1 MNKDDEKTTHPT
13 QQEAFQKLGI
23 HKDILRVIVEEQFE
37 EPSEIQEK
45 AIPLILQDKDVIA
58 KSATGSGKTLAF
70 CAGALPKIVP
80 QKGMQ
85 ALILT
90 PTRELAE
97 QVGKSFKKFSK
108 YLHVR
113 TAIIYGGVSLTPQM
127 NELQRAEIV
136 VGTPGRILDH
146 LARRTLNLTQV
157 KVLVLDEADRMLDMG
172 FLPDVEEIIAA
183 CPKQR
188 QTLLFSAT
196 VPSVVAKL
204 AHKYMHAPHQIAA
217 EAFVDPAKLTQIYYD
232 VYDDMKLSLLIH
244 LLKEER
250 SGLVMV
256 FCNARRIADIV
267 THNLEKNGIDALAI
281 HGGLSQARR
290 NMVLERFNTK
300 RSFVLVCT
308 DVAARGLDIPGVS
321 HVYNYDLPIDSQQ
334 YIHRIGRT
342 ARAGAEGM
350 AISLLARRDYDAF
363 ERIIRDNRQFHI
375 VKQVTPQVQRLA
387 MSSFKRPERE
397 GFQHRGQ
404 RGPPQRRFGGRSD
417 QGRPQYGRSGSGR
430 PPQRRHDGG
439 QRFSRR

>member
-1 MNKDDEKTTHPT
+1 MDKNDNVT
-13 QQEAFQKLGI
+13 QKAFHQLGI
-23 HKDILRVIVEEQFE
+23 HKDILRVVEEEKFE
-37 EPSEIQEK
+37 EPSEIQQK
-45 AIPLILQDKDVIA
+45 AIPLILEGKDVIA

-70 CAGALPKIVP
+70 CAGALPQIVP
-80 QKGMQ
+80 QRGIQ
-85 ALILT
+85 ALVLT

-97 QVGKSFKKFSK
+97 QVGKTFKKFSK
-108 YLHVR
+108 YLSLK
-113 TAIIYGGVSLTPQM
+113 TAIIYGGVSLTPQIH
-127 NELQRAEIV
+127 ELQRAEIV

-146 LARRTLNLTQV
+146 LSRRTLNLTQV
-157 KVLVLDEADRMLDMG
+157 KVLILDEADRMLDMG
-172 FLPDVEEIIAA
+172 FLPDVEEIIGV

-196 VPSVVAKL
+196 VPSAVAKL
-204 AHKYMHAPHQIAA
+204 AHKYMHTPQQVSA
-217 EAFVDPAKLTQIYYD
+217 EAFVDPAKLTQVYYD
-232 VYDDMKLSLLIH
+232 VYDDLKLSLLIH

-267 THNLEKNGIDALAI
+267 THNLEKNGIEALAI

-342 ARAGAEGM
+342 ARAGTEGM
-350 AISLLARRDYDAF
+350 AINLLARRDYDCF
-363 ERIIRDNRQFHI
+363 QRILRDNRQFHI
-375 VKQVTPQVQRLA
+375 VKQPTPQIPRLA
-387 MSSFKRPERE
+387 MSSFKRPVEE
-397 GFQHRGQ
+397 GFQR
-404 RGPPQRRFGGRSD
+404 RGPPQRRFGRRSD
-417 QGRPQYGRSGSGR
+417 QGRPQHGRPSSGR
-430 PPQRRHDGG
+430 APQRRHDGG